1 MRFLNR
7 LLFGLLTAV
16 LIWAG
21 FWQFEQFLHSP
32 LALTEVQELEVPR
45 GSHLGLVA
53 RELAARDILRHPLWL
68 RGYARLSGRGHSIH
82 AGEYLIG
89 PGTTPLDLLNML
101 ERGEVR
107 TFALTLVEGWTVS
120 QARMALSA
128 QPRLAQTLGD
138 LPDQELLAA
147 LGIDETPGRQPEG
160 LFFPDTYVFSGE
172 TRDRDILL
180 QAYRRM
186 QELLAA
192 EWEKR
197 SDGLPYDSPYQ
208 ALIMASIV
216 ERETGVPDERGQIAG
231 VFVRRLQQGMR
242 LQTDPTVIY
251 GMGSRF
257 DGNLRRS
264 DLVDAQNRYNTY
276 AHAGLPPTPIA
287 LPGREAIRAALHP
300 AAGETLY
307 FVARGDG
314 SHHFSVTLAEH
325 EAAVRKYQIEKR
337 RSDYR
342 SRPPIK
348 PSNG

>member
-1 MRFLNR
+1 MKFLSR
-7 LLFGLLTAV
+7 LLFGLLAAV
-16 LIWAG
+16 LVWVG
-21 FWQFEQFLHSP
+21 VWQFERFLHSP
-32 LALTEVQELEVPR
+32 LALTDVQELEVPR
-45 GSHLGLVA
+45 GSHLGQVA
-53 RELAARDILRHPLWL
+53 RELAARGVLRHPLWL
-68 RGYARLSGRGHSIH
+68 RGYARVSGRGHAIH

-120 QARMALSA
+120 QVRTALAA
-128 QPRLAQTLGD
+128 QTRLAQTLGD
-138 LPDQELLAA
+138 LPDEELLTA
-147 LGIDETPGRQPEG
+147 LGIDEEPGRRPEG
-160 LFFPDTYVFSGE
+160 LFFPDTYVFSGK

-192 EWEKR
+192 EWEAR
-197 SDGLPYDSPYQ
+197 SEGLPYDSPYQ

-216 ERETGVPDERGQIAG
+216 ERETGVPEERGEIAG
-231 VFVRRLQQGMR
+231 VFVRRLRQGMR

-251 GMGSRF
+251 GMGSSF

-264 DLVDAQNRYNTY
+264 DLIDAQNLYNTY
-276 AHAGLPPTPIA
+276 AHSGLPPTPIA
-287 LPGREAIRAALHP
+287 LPGREAIRATLHP